1 MTGPVSPDSW
11 TFSTNSQSYAISGSA
26 VTFSQVG
33 ASGGI
38 TNNANAG
45 QTISIANNLGEAAA
59 GVQLHQAGSST
70 LILTGTNTYTGGTTI
85 SAGTLQIGNGGTTG
99 SIAGNVLN
107 NGALVFSRSDVLV
120 FDGVISGNG
129 SVTLQNAPFAGFTI
143 LTANN
148 TYAGGTTIS
157 SGTLV
162 LGNGAGGGTSG
173 SIVGNVLNN
182 GLLTF
187 NRSNDIVFD
196 GVISGNGG
204 VSKFGAGV
212 LTLTA
217 DNTYSNGTVIAA
229 GALQLGNGG
238 TSGNIGSSTINN
250 GGTLA
255 FNRSDTL
262 TFSAVISGTGD
273 VVQMGSGTTVLGAGN
288 SYFGGTTITAGT
300 LQVTSGSSV
309 SSGAVTLN
317 GGLFQ
322 TDGTTDITIAN
333 NFKIN
338 NTLAGGAI
346 DANGVA
352 LTIAGNISDGVGS
365 GKLTVLDS
373 AGGGVLILT
382 GTNTYSGG
390 TTICFCATL
399 QLGDAMHTAS
409 MVGGITNE
417 GQFDIV
423 NANTTGITSLTNDG
437 GLTTL
442 NNTTSAATIVI
453 TNKNGGVTEF
463 NDNSSAGSATIVN
476 RTSGVTIFSGS
487 STAANA
493 TITNRSTGI
502 TVFADNGTAGNAT
515 ITTLNGGETLFFVA
529 ATGGNAQFITNRTGV
544 VDFSG
549 STGPNGDGR
558 ISAGSIAG
566 SGTYV
571 IGAGN
576 TLVVG
581 SNNLSTEV
589 SGVIADSCGCGPG
602 AGSLEKIGSGALILS
617 GTNVYTGTTTVNGGV
632 LQVDGSIASSS
643 LTTVNASGALTG
655 VGTIGNTVIA
665 DGGIFLPGN
674 GTPGTSMTVSGNL
687 TFQSGALYL
696 VGINSTTSTLANVTG
711 TATLAGSV
719 GVSVAAGSMV
729 AKQYTILTAMGGRIG
744 TFSGADVLGAA
755 NLIGNLSYDVNN
767 VYLNLTLGYSAK
779 SPLNVNQTAV
789 ANTLVNFF
797 NANGGI
803 NAAFANL
810 SPSGLT
816 QASGESATGTQQT
829 TFNAMNLFMGLLT
842 DMFGSGRSGAPGATP
857 YADETG
863 ASAYAAS
870 GKRPSDAFAS
880 IQRKAPSPTFEQR
893 WDVWAAGYGGSQTT
907 DGRAALGS
915 NNTTS
920 SVYGTA
926 VGLDYRFSPATVAG
940 FALAGGGTGFG
951 VNGLG
956 WGHSDLFQAGAFVRH
971 NAGPAYVTAAL
982 AYGWQDVTTNRIV
995 TAAGT
1000 DQLRAQFNAN
1010 AVSGRIEGGYRQAT
1024 PWIGLTPYAALQAT
1038 MFSLPSYSE
1047 FAVVGNNAFALNY
1060 AAKDLTSTRTELGLR
1075 ADRSFAAAGGVLT
1088 LRGRAAWAHDF
1099 NPDRTVGAV
1108 FQTLPGSA
1116 FVVNGAALARD
1127 SALTTASVQMNWL
1140 NGWSASASFE
1150 GEFSNVTRSYA
1161 GKGVVRY
1168 SW

>member
-1 MTGPVSPDSW
+1 
-11 TFSTNSQSYAISGSA
+11 

-45 QTISIANNLGEAAA
+45 QTISIANNLGEAVA
-59 GVQLHQAGSST
+59 GVQLRQAGSST
-70 LILTGTNTYTGGTTI
+70 LILTGANTYTGGTTI

-99 SIAGNVLN
+99 SIVGNVLN

-120 FDGVISGNG
+120 VDGAISGSG
-129 SVTLQNAPFAGFTI
+129 SVTVQNAPFAGFTV

-148 TYAGGTTIS
+148 TYTGGTTIS
-157 SGTLV
+157 SGTLL

-182 GLLTF
+182 GLLGF

-204 VSKFGAGV
+204 VYKFGAGA

-217 DNTYSNGTVIAA
+217 DNTYSDVTVIAA
-229 GALQLGNGG
+229 GTLQLGNGG
-238 TSGNIGSSTINN
+238 TSGNIGSSTVNN
-250 GGTLA
+250 SGTLA
-255 FNRSDTL
+255 FNRSDNL
-262 TFSAVISGTGD
+262 TFSAVISGNGD
-273 VVQMGSGTTVLGAGN
+273 VVQMGSGTTVLGAAN
-288 SYFGGTTITAGT
+288 AYFGGTTITAGT
-300 LQVTSGSSV
+300 LQITSNSSV
-309 SSGAVTLN
+309 SSGTVTLN

-322 TDGTTDITIAN
+322 TDGTTDITILN

-352 LTIAGNISDGVGS
+352 LTIGGNISDGVGA

-373 AGGGVLILT
+373 AGGGVLILA

-390 TTICFCATL
+390 TTICFCGTL
-399 QLGDAMHTAS
+399 QLGDATHTGS
-409 MVGGITNE
+409 MVGDITNE
-417 GQFDIV
+417 GLFNVV

-437 GLTTL
+437 GLTTF
-442 NNTTSAATIVI
+442 NNATSAATIAI
-453 TNKNGGVTEF
+453 TNKNGGGTEF
-463 NDNSSAGSATIVN
+463 FDNSSAGSATIVN
-476 RTSGVTIFSGS
+476 RTGGVTIFSNT

-493 TITNRSTGI
+493 SITNRSSGI
-502 TVFADNGTAGNAT
+502 TVFADNSTAGNAT
-515 ITTLNGGETLFFVA
+515 ITTLNSGETLFFVA
-529 ATGGNAQFITNRTGV
+529 ATGGNAQFITNGTGV

-549 STGPNGDGR
+549 TTGPNGDGR
-558 ISAGSIAG
+558 VSAGSIAG
-566 SGTYV
+566 SGTYL

-602 AGSLEKIGSGALILS
+602 AGSLEKVGSGTVILS
-617 GTNVYTGTTTVNGGV
+617 GTNVYTGTTAVNGGV

-643 LTTVNASGALTG
+643 LTTVNAGGALTG
-655 VGTIGNTVIA
+655 VGTVGNTMIA
-665 DGGIFLPGN
+665 NGGIFSPGN
-674 GTPGTSMTVSGNL
+674 GTSGTSMAVSGNL
-687 TFQSGALYL
+687 VFQSGALYL
-696 VGINSTTSTLANVTG
+696 VGINSTTSTVANVTG

-719 GVSVAAGSMV
+719 GVSVAPGSMV
-729 AKQYTILTAMGGRIG
+729 AKQYTILTAAGGRID
-744 TFSGADVLGAA
+744 TFSGAGVLGAA
-755 NLIGNLSYDVNN
+755 NLIGNLSYDDNN
-767 VYLNLTLGYSAK
+767 VYLSLTLGYGAT

-803 NAAFANL
+803 NAAFTNL
-810 SPSGLT
+810 SPAGLT
-816 QASGESATGTQQT
+816 QASGESATGSQQT
-829 TFNAMNLFMGLLT
+829 TFNAMNLFMSLLT
-842 DMFGSGRSGAPGATP
+842 DVFGSGRSGTPGAAP
-857 YADETG
+857 YADE
-863 ASAYAAS
+863 ASATAYAAS

-880 IQRKAPSPTFEQR
+880 IYRKAPPTAFEQR
-893 WDVWAAGYGGSQTT
+893 WDVWAAGYGGSQST
-907 DGRAALGS
+907 DGNTALGA
-915 NNTTS
+915 NNTAS

-926 VGLDYRFSPATVAG
+926 VGLDYRFSPSTIAG
-940 FALAGGGTGFG
+940 FALAGGGTGFN

-956 WGHSDLFQAGAFVRH
+956 WGRSDLFQAGAFVRH
-971 NAGPAYVTAAL
+971 TMGPAYITAAL

-995 TAAGT
+995 TVSGV

-1024 PWIGLTPYAALQAT
+1024 QWVGLTPYAALQST
-1038 MFSLPSYSE
+1038 LFSLPSYSE

-1060 AAKDLTSTRTELGLR
+1060 AAKDVTSTRTELGLR
-1075 ADRSFAAAGGVLT
+1075 ADRSFAAAGGVVT
-1088 LRGRAAWAHDF
+1088 LRGRTAWAHDF

-1116 FVVNGAALARD
+1116 FVVNGAAQARD
-1127 SALTTASVQMNWL
+1127 SALTAASVQMNWL
-1140 NGWSASASFE
+1140 NGWSASATFE

-1168 SW
+1168 TW

>member
-1 MTGPVSPDSW
+1 MSAAERSREWGWGVRFRLTRPGRIRPGTISVATVATALLAIVAPPVSAQDATWVGGTPSAASSDYFVSSNWTPATVPTGTATFGASANTNISFGSTSTVGGW
-11 TFSTNSQSYAISGSA
+11 TFSPGASAYTITVGGALGELDFTGAGITINGGSA
-26 VTFSQVG
+26 NIINNFFTQFHNSSSAG
-33 ASGGI
+33 AASI
-38 TNNANAG
+38 TNNFALYFWDTSNAG
-45 QTISIANNLGEAAA
+45 SANITTTSAVEFFNNSSPGSAAITAA
-59 GVQLHQAGSST
+59 GPLASVRFDFTSGLNGDYK
-70 LILTGTNTYTGGTTI
+70 LTV
-85 SAGTLQIGNGGTTG
+85 G
-99 SIAGNVLN
+99 SIAGDGTFDIGHNQLTVGSN
-107 NGALVFSRSDVLV
+107 NLSTTVDGLITDGGFGA
-120 FDGVISGNG
+120 NG
-129 SVTLQNAPFAGFTI
+129 SLVKVGTGTLT
-143 LTANN
+143 LTAANS
-148 TYAGGTTIS
+148 YAGGTTIS
-157 SGTLV
+157 DGILQ
-162 LGNGAGGGTSG
+162 
-173 SIVGNVLNN
+173 VGNN
-182 GLLTF
+182 
-187 NRSNDIVFD
+187 
-196 GVISGNGG
+196 
-204 VSKFGAGV
+204 
-212 LTLTA
+212 
-217 DNTYSNGTVIAA
+217 
-229 GALQLGNGG
+229 
-238 TSGNIGSSTINN
+238 
-250 GGTLA
+250 
-255 FNRSDTL
+255 
-262 TFSAVISGTGD
+262 SAVGT
-273 VVQMGSGTTVLGAGN
+273 
-288 SYFGGTTITAGT
+288 
-300 LQVTSGSSV
+300 
-309 SSGAVTLN
+309 GAVTLD

-322 TDGTTDITIAN
+322 ADGTTDLTIAN

-338 NTLAGGAI
+338 NTPAGGAI
-346 DANGVA
+346 DSNGVS

-373 AGGGVLILT
+373 TGGGVLILT

-390 TTICFCATL
+390 TTICFCGTL
-399 QLGDAMHTAS
+399 QLGDATHTAS
-409 MVGGITNE
+409 MVGDITNE
-417 GQFDIV
+417 GQFNIV
-423 NANTTGITSLTNDG
+423 NANTAGITSLINDG
-437 GLTTL
+437 GLTTF
-442 NNTTSAATIVI
+442 NNATSAVMIAI
-453 TNKNGGVTEF
+453 TNKNGGAIEF
-463 NDNSSAGSATIVN
+463 LDNSSAGSATIVN
-476 RTSGVTIFSGS
+476 RSGAVTIFGDN

-493 TITNRSTGI
+493 NITNRSSGV
-502 TVFADNGTAGNAT
+502 TVFTDNSTAGNAI
-515 ITTLNGGETLFFVA
+515 ITTFGSGETLFFVA
-529 ATGGNAQFITNRTGV
+529 ATGGNAQFVTNGSGV

-581 SNNLSTEV
+581 SNNRSTEV

-602 AGSLEKIGSGALILS
+602 PGSLEKVGSGTLILS
-617 GTNVYTGTTTVNGGV
+617 GTNIYTGTTTVNGGV
-632 LQVDGSIASSS
+632 LEVDGSIASSS
-643 LTTVNASGALTG
+643 LTTVNAGGALTG
-655 VGTIGNTVIA
+655 VGAVGDTIIA
-665 DGGIFLPGN
+665 NGGIFLAGN
-674 GTPGTSMTVSGNL
+674 GTPGTSTTVSGNL
-687 TFQSGALYL
+687 AFQSGALYL
-696 VGINSTTSTLANVTG
+696 VGINSTTSSLVNVTG

-719 GVSVAAGSMV
+719 GVSVAAGSMI
-729 AKQYTILTAMGGRIG
+729 AKQYTILTAAGERMG
-744 TFSGADVLGAA
+744 TFSGADTLGAT
-755 NLIGNLSYDVNN
+755 NLIANLSYDSNN
-767 VYLNLTLGYSAK
+767 VYLSFTLGYGATS
-779 SPLNVNQTAV
+779 SLNVNQSAV

-810 SPSGLT
+810 SPGGLT
-816 QASGESATGTQQT
+816 QASGESATGSQQT
-829 TFNAMNLFMGLLT
+829 TFNAMNLFMSLLT
-842 DMFGSGRSGAPGATP
+842 DVFGAGRSGAPVATP
-857 YADETG
+857 YADETS
-863 ASAYAAS
+863 ANAYAAA

-880 IQRKAPSPTFEQR
+880 IYRKTPSPTFEQR

-907 DGRAALGS
+907 GGNTALGS

-982 AYGWQDVTTNRIV
+982 AYGWQGVTTNRMV

-1047 FAVVGNNAFALNY
+1047 FTVVGNNAFALNY
-1060 AAKDLTSTRTELGLR
+1060 AAKDVTSTRTELGLR
-1075 ADRSFAAAGGVLT
+1075 ADRSFAAAGSVLT

-1127 SALTTASVQMNWL
+1127 SALTTASVQMNWM
-1140 NGWSASASFE
+1140 NGWSASATFE

-1168 SW
+1168 TW

>member
-1 MTGPVSPDSW
+1 MSAAERSREWGWGVRFRLTRPGRIRPGTISVATAATALLAIVAPPVSAQDATWVGGTPSAASSDYFVSSNWTPATVPTGTATFGASANTNISFGSTSTVGGW
-11 TFSTNSQSYAISGSA
+11 TFSPGASAYTITVGSA
-26 VTFSQVG
+26 LGELDFTG
-33 ASGGI
+33 AGITVNGGSANIINNFFTQFHNSSSAGAASI
-38 TNNANAG
+38 TNNFALYFWD
-45 QTISIANNLGEAAA
+45 TSD
-59 GVQLHQAGSST
+59 AGSANITTTHAIEFFNNSSPGSAAIT
-70 LILTGTNTYTGGTTI
+70 ATGPLASVRFDFTSGLNGDYKLTV
-85 SAGTLQIGNGGTTG
+85 G
-99 SIAGNVLN
+99 SIAGDGTFNIGHNQLTVGSN
-107 NGALVFSRSDVLV
+107 NLSTTVDGLITDGGFGA
-120 FDGVISGNG
+120 NG
-129 SVTLQNAPFAGFTI
+129 SLIKVGTGTLT
-143 LTANN
+143 LTAANS
-148 TYAGGTTIS
+148 YAGGTTVTDGI
-157 SGTLV
+157 LQ
-162 LGNGAGGGTSG
+162 
-173 SIVGNVLNN
+173 VGNN
-182 GLLTF
+182 
-187 NRSNDIVFD
+187 
-196 GVISGNGG
+196 
-204 VSKFGAGV
+204 
-212 LTLTA
+212 
-217 DNTYSNGTVIAA
+217 
-229 GALQLGNGG
+229 
-238 TSGNIGSSTINN
+238 
-250 GGTLA
+250 
-255 FNRSDTL
+255 
-262 TFSAVISGTGD
+262 SAV
-273 VVQMGSGTTVLGAGN
+273 GA
-288 SYFGGTTITAGT
+288 
-300 LQVTSGSSV
+300 
-309 SSGAVTLN
+309 GAVTLD

-322 TDGTTDITIAN
+322 ADGTTDLTIAN

-382 GTNTYSGG
+382 GANTYSGG

-399 QLGDAMHTAS
+399 QLGDATHAAS
-409 MVGGITNE
+409 IVGDIKNE

-437 GLTTL
+437 GLTTF

-502 TVFADNGTAGNAT
+502 TVFADNSTAGNAT

-529 ATGGNAQFITNRTGV
+529 ATGGNAQFITNGTGV

-581 SNNLSTEV
+581 SNNRSTEV

-602 AGSLEKIGSGALILS
+602 VGSLEKIGSGALILS

-632 LQVDGSIASSS
+632 LQIDGSIASSS

-665 DGGIFLPGN
+665 GGGIFLPGN

-687 TFQSGALYL
+687 NFQSGALYL

-729 AKQYTILTAMGGRIG
+729 AKQYTILTAVGGRIG

-755 NLIGNLSYDVNN
+755 NLIGNLTYDVNN
-767 VYLNLTLGYSAK
+767 VYVNLTLGYGAK

-816 QASGESATGTQQT
+816 QASGESATGSQQT
-829 TFNAMNLFMGLLT
+829 TFNAMNLFMSLLT
-842 DMFGSGRSGAPGATP
+842 DVFGAGRSGEAGATP
-857 YADETG
+857 YADETS
-863 ASAYAAS
+863 ATAYAAS
-870 GKRPSDAFAS
+870 GKWPSDALAS
-880 IQRKAPSPTFEQR
+880 IQRKAPSPTFGQR

-940 FALAGGGTGFG
+940 FALAGGGAGFG

-995 TAAGT
+995 TAAST
-1000 DQLRAQFNAN
+1000 DQLRARFNAN
-1010 AVSGRIEGGYRQAT
+1010 AFSGRIEGGYRQAT

-1038 MFSLPSYSE
+1038 MFNLPSYSE

-1099 NPDRTVGAV
+1099 NPDRTVAAV

-1140 NGWSASASFE
+1140 NGWSASATFE